1 MGDRDSVT
9 MSDPAILAEQITS
22 EPTFPLV
29 EVFGP
34 TIQGEGPDAGLP
46 VYFMRFGLCDY
57 RCDWCDSMY
66 AVDPRQLRD
75 AGVQRVTADA
85 AVSVLR
91 SLPPGAGRVV
101 LSGGNPLVH
110 DLGGVVLGLR
120 AAGLDVAVET
130 QGSIFRDWLA
140 DVDTVI
146 VSPKPPSSLMAT
158 ARHAEEHRKFLEAC
172 GDYGIRVVF
181 KYVAFNAADLQWAL
195 DHQATY
201 GEPDQGDVFF
211 LSVGTEPGEDTDGIL
226 RRYRELAE
234 DVARRGITNAKVLP
248 QLHVLIWGHAR
259 GV

>member
-9 MSDPAILAEQITS
+9 VSDPAMLAEKIVD

-66 AVDPRQLRD
+66 AVDPKQMRD
-75 AGVQRVTADA
+75 AGVQRVTASA

-91 SLPPGAGRVV
+91 SLPPGARRVV
-101 LSGGNPLVH
+101 LSGGNPCVH
-110 DLGGVVLGLR
+110 DLGGVVLELHELGLQ
-120 AAGLDVAVET
+120 VAVET

-158 ARHAEEHRKFLEAC
+158 ARHAKEHEAFNRSC
-172 GDYGIRVVF
+172 RDYGIDPVF
-181 KYVAFNAADLQWAL
+181 KYVAFNATDLQWAL

-201 GEPDQGDVFF
+201 GSIGTNYF
-211 LSVGTEPGEDTDGIL
+211 LSVGTEPGEDVDGIL